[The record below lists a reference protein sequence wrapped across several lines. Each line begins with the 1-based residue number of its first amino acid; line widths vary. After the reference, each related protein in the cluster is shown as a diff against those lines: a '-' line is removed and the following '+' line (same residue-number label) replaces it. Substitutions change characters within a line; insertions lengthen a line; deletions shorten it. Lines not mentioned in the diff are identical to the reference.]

1 MLSAQMNELELN
13 VESPALE
20 PKVKVPS
27 PNPTPEGPKGSAA
40 RKWIVLL
47 VIVAVVG
54 AAVWKIRSN
63 AKEQDSVQL
72 IMAAQADRPT
82 PVQVSAVQQRTMP
95 IFLTAL
101 GTVTAYNTV
110 TIKSRVDGQ
119 LMEVP
124 VREGQAVR
132 QGQMLAEIDPKP
144 YQAALEQA
152 QGQLVK
158 DQANAVNAR
167 AEAARYSALLQAGV
181 VSKESQQ
188 AQVSTAGQAEGSI
201 AADEAAIQAAKVNLG
216 YTKILSPINGVVG
229 LRQVDPGNIVHASD
243 TNGLLVV
250 TQLQPIAVIF
260 TLPEDQLPEVLKR
273 TRGGARLAV
282 EAFDRAASTHL
293 ASGSLLTVDNQID
306 TATGTVKAKA
316 VFDNQDGALF
326 PNQFVNV
333 RLILQEK
340 QNAIVIPAA
349 ALQTG
354 TQGNFVY
361 LLKQGQPPADLVEKK
376 NTDMPLPQL
385 PENQSNYYV
394 EAQTVNVAL
403 TEGTQVILN
412 GGVKPGDQI
421 VVDGQEKLKNGSK
434 VFPKT
439 APVKGDG
446 ATAEVDA
453 VNQTSGQP
461 S

>member
-1 MLSAQMNELELN
+1 MLSAQMNEQDSN
-13 VESPALE
+13 VEPAARESKL
-20 PKVKVPS
+20 KVPS
-27 PNPTPEGPKGSAA
+27 SNPEPDGPKGSAA
-40 RKWIVLL
+40 RKWTVLL

-54 AAVWKIRSN
+54 AAVWKIRQNS
-63 AKEQDSVQL
+63 KEQDSVQQ

-82 PVQVSAVQQRTMP
+82 PVQVSAVQQKTMP

-119 LMEVP
+119 LMQVP
-124 VREGQAVR
+124 VREGQAVQ
-132 QGQMLAEIDPKP
+132 QGQVLAEIDPKP

-158 DQANAVNAR
+158 DQASAANAR
-167 AEAARYSALLQAGV
+167 AEAERYQALLQAGV

-188 AQVSTAGQAEGSI
+188 AQASTAGQAEGSL
-201 AADEAAIQAAKVNLG
+201 AADQAAIQAAKVNLG
-216 YTKILSPINGVVG
+216 YTKIVSPIDGVVG

-273 TRGGARLAV
+273 TRGGSRLAV
-282 EAFDRAASTHL
+282 EAFDRAAQTHL

-306 TATGTVKAKA
+306 TTTGTVKAKA
-316 VFDNQDGALF
+316 VFENRDGALF
-326 PNQFVNV
+326 PNQFVNI

-354 TQGNFVY
+354 SQGNFVY
-361 LLKQGQPPADLVEKK
+361 LLKEGQPPAELVEKK
-376 NTDMPLPQL
+376 KDTDMPVPQL
-385 PENQSNYYV
+385 AENQSNYYV
-394 EAQTVNVAL
+394 MAQTVNVEL

-412 GGVKPGDQI
+412 GGVKAGDQI

-439 APVKGDG
+439 APVKG
-446 ATAEVDA
+446 ATAEVNVVGETA
-453 VNQTSGQP
+453 GQP